1 MFYESFLGKKKK
13 SKSYVFLPLL
23 DLLLFCF
30 CCVDSTSHSSP
41 FCSEGVNTIKGV
53 LFYKIRT

>member
-23 DLLLFCF
+23 DLLFCF